1 MKNGIDAIRDVLIR
15 FPYGI
20 KARVIA
26 SYIPAMD
33 KKSVNQILYG
43 NPAIFFCRNYLWFL
57 KKPVEEQ
64 SKVSIRKPTKK
75 ALSSLTAPVNIQ
87 EKPMLSP
94 LLKENGSN
102 VRRLTMRDYC
112 TLKGNYNLL
121 QRGLTALQIARP
133 VHANIVSLKND
144 RK

>member
-87 EKPMLSP
+87 EKTDVVAAAEREWQQRQEAHYER
-94 LLKENGSN
+94 LLHPERKLQPSSA
-102 VRRLTMRDYC
+102 RLDCIANCSTC
-112 TLKGNYNLL
+112 TREHCILEK
-121 QRGLTALQIARP
+121 R
-133 VHANIVSLKND
+133 
-144 RK
+144 